1 MSLDDWVDLPPWLS
15 APANAV
21 LDDLQ
26 RGEPVPG
33 LTLRANE
40 EDGMDGPVLGLFEPD
55 GSGGGRLVSR
65 SLDPLDLL
73 LCVAEIL
80 QDELMETSVA
90 WGQSR
95 PPCPHHPHPARPSVH
110 DGEAWWECPHRSE
123 RLYHI
128 GGVERSATSSA

>member
-33 LTLRANE
+33 VTLRVNE

-65 SLDPLDLL
+65 SLDPVDLL

-80 QDELMETSVA
+80 QDELDGNQRGLGPVSTAVSA
-90 WGQSR
+90 PPSSR
-95 PPCPHHPHPARPSVH
+95 
-110 DGEAWWECPHRSE
+110 
-123 RLYHI
+123 
-128 GGVERSATSSA
+128 ATICT